1 MDSGVVGHVMA
12 EEEDGQTSWTVEDD
26 LVGSENGE
34 SSNSSTCEKY
44 GRTMLSEQDEA
55 FLLSGLE
62 EIEGLFQQKEE
73 DETTLDLHLDV
84 DDPEV
89 KRNFQTIGQSNWL
102 YDTLHRSK
110 KKPDGE
116 KGECEGRQTPERDQ
130 TRRRGK

>member
-26 LVGSENGE
+26 LVGSENGD

-73 DETTLDLHLDV
+73 DETMRAPPL
-84 DDPEV
+84 
-89 KRNFQTIGQSNWL
+89 
-102 YDTLHRSK
+102 
-110 KKPDGE
+110 
-116 KGECEGRQTPERDQ
+116 
-130 TRRRGK
+130 RRGKQSRARRQPC